1 MGTIIDSETGEI
13 ISDIMERPD
22 PVRLHQTGL
31 EVAGPLSYGDWSNFG
46 RTLQRVEG
54 AIHWWLGDWYRYG
67 EATYGEIAAQAVD
80 ELGFSYE
87 TVKADVWVACKVESV
102 RRRTGLSWSHH
113 KEVAALEPEQQDYW
127 LARAEAEGMSREEL
141 RYAIRLARMKEGR
154 KGSTKVVAES
164 ATTLVGDLPPR
175 KTDSCDGPFW
185 VGGLMSRRARK
196 RRGRKGSTKGV
207 AESATPLVGD
217 LPPHKTDSELAKL
230 ADTSERGIRQS
241 AYIAENASEPIK
253 EAAREGHMSRDRAYR
268 LARALAP
275 LPAEDRA
282 QTGARPQSVRRRAS
296 WASSNWRCLTAGARR
311 GRFSYVE
318 GTCRQQS
325 PATRPFRALVAL
337 PSTSMVTGTKGA
349 RCVLRHRHEECT
361 E

>member
-141 RYAIRLARMKEGR
+141 RYAIRMARLEARLQDTELPEDKYSIIYADPPWR
-154 KGSTKVVAES
+154 YDFPISES
-164 ATTLVGDLPPR
+164 RAIENQYPTMSIEEIRDLPVIDLAADNAVLFLWATNPLLPDALTVIEAWGFTYR
-175 KTDSCDGPFW
+175 TNMVW
-185 VGGLMSRRARK
+185 VKDRIGMGFYARQ
-196 RRGRKGSTKGV
+196 R
-207 AESATPLVGD
+207 
-217 LPPHKTDSELAKL
+217 HELL
-230 ADTSERGIRQS
+230 
-241 AYIAENASEPIK
+241 
-253 EAAREGHMSRDRAYR
+253 
-268 LARALAP
+268 
-275 LPAEDRA
+275 
-282 QTGARPQSVRRRAS
+282 
-296 WASSNWRCLTAGARR
+296 
-311 GRFSYVE
+311 
-318 GTCRQQS
+318 
-325 PATRPFRALVAL
+325 LVAIKGE
-337 PSTSMVTGTKGA
+337 PSVPMPDDRPDSVIESPRGEHSAKPNEVYHIIERMYPVGKRIELFARTPVTGWDQWGNEIGNRA
-349 RCVLRHRHEECT
+349 
-361 E
+361 

>member
-1 MGTIIDSETGEI
+1 MGTIRPHGREIIDSETGEI

-141 RYAIRLARMKEGR
+141 RYAIRLARKKEEAR
-154 KGSTKVVAES
+154 KGSTKVVADS
-164 ATTLVGDLPPR
+164 ATT
-175 KTDSCDGPFW
+175 
-185 VGGLMSRRARK
+185 
-196 RRGRKGSTKGV
+196 
-207 AESATPLVGD
+207 LVGD

-241 AYIAENASEPIK
+241 AYIAFYPRGGATSRAPVSLLPTTFIP
-253 EAAREGHMSRDRAYR
+253 ARGGATGRCPEFWTSGALLSPRAGGR
-268 LARALAP
+268 L
-275 LPAEDRA
+275 
-282 QTGARPQSVRRRAS
+282 
-296 WASSNWRCLTAGARR
+296 
-311 GRFSYVE
+311 FI
-318 GTCRQQS
+318 
-325 PATRPFRALVAL
+325 
-337 PSTSMVTGTKGA
+337 
-349 RCVLRHRHEECT
+349 
-361 E
+361 